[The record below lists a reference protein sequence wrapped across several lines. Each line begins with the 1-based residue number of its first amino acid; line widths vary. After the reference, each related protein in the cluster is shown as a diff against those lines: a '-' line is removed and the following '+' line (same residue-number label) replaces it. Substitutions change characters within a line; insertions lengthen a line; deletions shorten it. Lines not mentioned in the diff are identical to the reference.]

1 MPTSWSILLSSN
13 TLNPSPFLS
22 RSSNKQNNTQ
32 TQQNTANFLSLYPL
46 SLFLKYSV
54 RSPCLLH
61 YKPLQP
67 TPSVLCTQFLQK
79 SFTDQKKTTSSTKNF
94 KPACRSRALSFFR
107 SRSLKFFPI
116 IQKQKE
122 TPQLNNSKHKTDSI
136 PILFHINA
144 NAKQTRNM
152 LFHFHFTFADN

>member
-1 MPTSWSILLSSN
+1 MSTSWSILLSSN

-61 YKPLQP
+61 HKPLQP
-67 TPSVLCTQFLQK
+67 TPSVLCTQLLQK
-79 SFTDQKKTTSSTKNF
+79 SFTDQKKKKQQAHQKTLS
-94 KPACRSRALSFFR
+94 PLAARALYLSFA
-107 SRSLKFFPI
+107 LAL
-116 IQKQKE
+116 
-122 TPQLNNSKHKTDSI
+122 LNS
-136 PILFHINA
+136 F
-144 NAKQTRNM
+144 Q
-152 LFHFHFTFADN
+152 

>member
-1 MPTSWSILLSSN
+1 MPTSCSILLASN
-13 TLNPSPFLS
+13 TLNPFPFLS

-67 TPSVLCTQFLQK
+67 TPSVLVLNSCKKVSLTTKKKQAQQK
-79 SFTDQKKTTSSTKNF
+79 TLS
-94 KPACRSRALSFFR
+94 PLAARALYLSFA
-107 SRSLKFFPI
+107 LAL
-116 IQKQKE
+116 
-122 TPQLNNSKHKTDSI
+122 LNS
-136 PILFHINA
+136 F
-144 NAKQTRNM
+144 Q
-152 LFHFHFTFADN
+152 